1 MTTYKSLYEEED
13 SQDFYLLQDRD
24 LVVTIKKPHTVEEAD
39 EALKTKDNYGRYI
52 STMRS
57 SKVSDK
63 DVDNYFGPRSPN
75 VRNANQRKRFEKFK
89 EANPESQMDY
99 NEWLTKGPVGTDM
112 GPYPVRTKD
121 NYDAFVNQF
130 ITKPNLL
137 NWGVKGDT
145 LIFPKDLNPGRNE
158 VKSIVTT
165 VLTNA
170 GFGEKTFTF
179 KTDVTEAKLKA
190 FIKEEILRT
199 LKQ

>member
-24 LVVTIKKPHTVEEAD
+24 LIVTIKKPHTAEEAD

-57 SKVSDK
+57 AKVSDR
-63 DVDNYFGPRSPN
+63 DVENYFGPRSPN
-75 VRNANQRKRFEKFK
+75 VKNANQRKRFEKFK

-112 GPYPVRTKD
+112 GPYPARTPD
-121 NYDAFVNQF
+121 NYNAFINPS

-137 NWGVKGDT
+137 NWGIKGDT
-145 LIFPKDLNPGRNE
+145 LVFPKDLNPGRNE
-158 VKSIVTT
+158 IKSIVTT

-179 KTDVTEAKLKA
+179 KTDVSEAKIKA
-190 FIKEEILRT
+190 MIKEEILRT
-199 LKQ
+199 LKK

>member
-24 LVVTIKKPHTVEEAD
+24 LIVTIKKPHTVEEAD

-75 VRNANQRKRFEKFK
+75 VRNANQKKRFEKFK

-112 GPYPVRTKD
+112 GPYPARTPD
-121 NYDAFVNQF
+121 NYNAFINPS

-137 NWGVKGDT
+137 NWGIKGDT
-145 LIFPKDLNPGRNE
+145 LVFPKDLNPGRNE
-158 VKSIVTT
+158 IKSIVTT
-165 VLTNA
+165 VLKNA

-179 KTDVTEAKLKA
+179 KTDVSEAKIKA
-190 FIKEEILRT
+190 MIKEEILRT
-199 LKQ
+199 LKK

>member
-1 MTTYKSLYEEED
+1 
-13 SQDFYLLQDRD
+13 
-24 LVVTIKKPHTVEEAD
+24 
-39 EALKTKDNYGRYI
+39 
-52 STMRS
+52 
-57 SKVSDK
+57 
-63 DVDNYFGPRSPN
+63 
-75 VRNANQRKRFEKFK
+75 
-89 EANPESQMDY
+89 MDY

-112 GPYPVRTKD
+112 GPYPVRTKA

-137 NWGVKGDT
+137 NWGIKGDT

-199 LKQ
+199 LKP